1 MYRLRALFVLSALAL
16 ASCATA
22 PTAAKVGSSAAEAEI
37 RQRVD
42 SLLYRYA
49 NNDQAGVLAMLD
61 PQRLLILG
69 SNLNEVVR
77 TPDELRAFMSR
88 DFTQWQ
94 SAKFTNVRDVDLRTE
109 GALATAYLVF
119 DFSAPGGPTVPI
131 RFCSTWHKVKGE
143 WLLTQSS
150 SVAMMGQ

>member
-1 MYRLRALFVLSALAL
+1 MHRLRASFVIFALAL
-16 ASCATA
+16 AGCATA
-22 PTAAKVGSSAAEAEI
+22 PTAAKVDQSAAEAEI

-42 SLLYRYA
+42 SLLYRYSS
-49 NNDQAGVLAMLD
+49 NDQAGVVAMLD

-69 SNLNEVVR
+69 SNLNEVVH

-88 DFTQWQ
+88 DFSQWQ
-94 SAKFTNVRDVDLRTE
+94 SAKFTNVRDVDLRTD
-109 GALATAYLVF
+109 GTLGTAYLVF

-131 RFCSTWHKVKGE
+131 RFCSTWRKVNGE

-150 SVAMMGQ
+150 SVVMMGQ

>member
-1 MYRLRALFVLSALAL
+1 MHALRTLFVISALTL

-22 PTAAKVGSSAAEAEI
+22 PTAAKADPSAAEAAL

-49 NNDQAGVLAMLD
+49 NNDQPGVLAMLD

-69 SNLNEVVR
+69 SNLNEVVH

-88 DFTQWQ
+88 DFAQWQ
-94 SAKFTNVRDVDLRTE
+94 SAKFTNVRDVDMRTD

-131 RFCSTWHKVKGE
+131 RFCSTWRKVNGE

>member
-1 MYRLRALFVLSALAL
+1 
-16 ASCATA
+16 
-22 PTAAKVGSSAAEAEI
+22 
-37 RQRVD
+37 
-42 SLLYRYA
+42 
-49 NNDQAGVLAMLD
+49 MLD

-69 SNLNEVVR
+69 SNLNEVVH

-88 DFTQWQ
+88 DFSQWQ
-94 SAKFTNVRDVDLRTE
+94 STKFTNVRDVDLRTD

-131 RFCSTWHKVKGE
+131 RFCSTWRKANGE

-150 SVAMMGQ
+150 SVVMMGQ

>member
-1 MYRLRALFVLSALAL
+1 MHPLRTLFVLSALTL
-16 ASCATA
+16 ASCDTA
-22 PTAAKVGSSAAEAEI
+22 PTAANVDSSATEAQI

-49 NNDQAGVLAMLD
+49 NNDQPGVIAMLD

-69 SNLNEVVR
+69 SNPNEVVR

-88 DFTQWQ
+88 DFSQWET
-94 SAKFTNVRDVDLRTE
+94 AKFTNIRDVDLRTD

-150 SVAMMGQ
+150 SVVMMAQ